1 MVERRMSVATHWGSF
16 VAVVDSGR
24 LVRIEPRG
32 DDPAPSPIGPGMVTA
47 ADDNAR
53 VLRPA
58 VRKGWLNGLPRAHD
72 TARGADSFVEVSWN
86 DALTLVSDE
95 LSRVR
100 SQHGDSA
107 VFGGSYGW
115 ASAGAF
121 HNAQGQLHRFLALG
135 GGYTD
140 SRNTYSTAAL
150 EVILPHVIGGHP
162 WSYQSRMPMW
172 DEIAENCELVVA
184 FGGLALKNSQIN
196 PGGLARHQTQDLQRR
211 CREAGVRFV
220 NVSPIRSDV
229 AGFLDAEWLPVVPNT
244 DTAAMLGIAH
254 TMLVNGWHDE
264 DFLRR
269 CCTGFDRFASYLL
282 GELDGTPK
290 DAAWAAEITG
300 ISRDAIIDLARRLTT
315 QRSLIMVNYAV
326 QRADHGEQPIWMS
339 LVLAAMAG
347 SMGRPGGG
355 WGAGY
360 ATMDATGVAPGRPS
374 VATIPAVPNPVPDFI
389 PVARIADTLLH
400 PGKTIDYDGQRLTLP
415 ELRLVYWCGGNPFHH
430 HQDLHRLTR
439 AWQRPDTVVVHEA
452 WWNTTAKF
460 ADIVLP
466 VATGLER
473 DDFAAGFSDPHL
485 VSMPKVR
492 EPEGESRT
500 DHQIFAALA
509 ARLGYEKEFTQ
520 SRSEIEWVR
529 HLYEQ
534 TKAGLGDEAEA
545 ALPSF
550 EDFWR
555 SSTTELPALAGPF
568 PGSFE
573 ALRSD
578 PQRFPLPTPS
588 GRIEIFSKEID
599 SFGYDDCAGHPTWFE
614 PTEWLHADLADRF
627 PLHLI
632 SNQPASRLHSQ
643 YDNGGHSLSSK
654 IRGREPVTL
663 NAADAASRGIENG
676 MIVRV
681 YNDRGSCLAGAV
693 ISDDV
698 MPGVVQLSTGAWWD
712 PVQPGLSG
720 TLDRHGNPN
729 VLTADRPCS
738 RLSQGPSAPQ
748 RTGRCRAVRRSPSR
762 GARLHTPRSRTL
774 TRTLSTSLRDG
785 FVPAPW
791 RVQHRLPVSRREA
804 PGLPFA
810 LA

>member
-16 VAVVDSGR
+16 VAVVDSGW

-47 ADDNAR
+47 ADDHAR

-72 TARGADSFVEVSWN
+72 TARGADGFVEVSWD

-339 LVLAAMAG
+339 VVLAAMAG
-347 SMGRPGGG
+347 SMGQPGGG

-374 VATIPAVPNPVPDFI
+374 VATIPAVSNPVADFI

-485 VSMPKVR
+485 VAMPKVR

-500 DHQIFAALA
+500 DHHIFAALA
-509 ARLGYEKEFTQ
+509 ARLGYEEEFTQ

-534 TKAGLGDEAEA
+534 TKTGLGDEA

-555 SSTTELPALAGPF
+555 SSTAELPALAGPF

-588 GRIEIFSKEID
+588 GRIEIFSEEID
-599 SFGYDDCAGHPTWFE
+599 SFGYDDCAGHPTWVE

-643 YDNGGHSLSSK
+643 YDNGGRSLSSK

-738 RLSQGPSAPQ
+738 RLSQGPSALSALVDVELYGDPPPEVL
-748 RTGRCRAVRRSPSR
+748 AF
-762 GARLHTPRSRTL
+762 TPPDL
-774 TRTLSTSLRDG
+774 E
-785 FVPAPW
+785 
-791 RVQHRLPVSRREA
+791 H
-804 PGLPFA
+804 
-810 LA
+810 

>member
-1 MVERRMSVATHWGSF
+1 MERRLSVATHWGSYI
-16 VAVVDSGR
+16 AVVESGR

-32 DDPAPSPIGPGMVTA
+32 DDPAPSPIGPGMVAA
-47 ADDNAR
+47 ADDSAR

-58 VRKGWLNGLPRAHD
+58 VRKGWLDGLPRVRD
-72 TARGADSFVEVSWN
+72 TARGADAFVEVSWD
-86 DALTLVSDE
+86 DAITLVSDE
-95 LSRVR
+95 LRRVR
-100 SQHGDSA
+100 ARHGDGA

-121 HNAQGQLHRFLALG
+121 HGAQAQLHRFLALG

-184 FGGLALKNSQIN
+184 FGGLALKNSQVN
-196 PGGLARHQTQDLQRR
+196 PGGLARHRTRDLQRR

-220 NVSPIRSDV
+220 NVSPVRSDA

-269 CCTGFDRFASYLL
+269 CCVGFDRFASYVL
-282 GELDGTPK
+282 GEIDGVVK
-290 DAAWAAEITG
+290 DAAWAAGITG
-300 ISRDAIIDLARRLTT
+300 IGRDTITGLARRLTE

-339 LVLAAMAG
+339 VVLAAMAG
-347 SMGRPGGG
+347 SMGRSGCG

-360 ATMDATGVAPGRPS
+360 ATMDATGVARGRPV
-374 VATIPAVPNPVPDFI
+374 VAAFPGVPNPVADFI

-400 PGKTIDYDGQRLTLP
+400 PGRTIDYDGRRLTLP

-430 HQDLHRLTR
+430 HQDLHRLAR
-439 AWQRPDTVVVHEA
+439 AWQTPDTVVVHEA

-466 VATGLER
+466 VATSLER
-473 DDFAAGFSDPHL
+473 DDFAAGFCDPHL
-485 VSMPKVR
+485 VAMPKVR
-492 EPEGESRT
+492 EPAGESRT
-500 DHQIFAALA
+500 DHRIFTDLA
-509 ARLGYEKEFTQ
+509 SRLGYGKEFTQ

-534 TKAGLGDEAEA
+534 TRAGLGDGGV
-545 ALPSF
+545 LPGF
-550 EDFWR
+550 DEFWR
-555 SSTTELPALAGPF
+555 SSAGVELPPLEGPF

-588 GRIEIFSKEID
+588 GRIEIFSEEID
-599 SFGYDDCAGHPTWFE
+599 SFGYDDCAGHPMWFE
-614 PTEWLHADLADRF
+614 PAEWLRGGLSERF

-632 SNQPASRLHSQ
+632 SNQPAARLHSQ
-643 YDNGGHSLSSK
+643 YDNGGHSLGTK

-663 NAADAASRGIENG
+663 NPSDAAVRGIESG
-676 MIVRV
+676 MVVRV
-681 YNDRGSCLAGAV
+681 HNDRGSCLAGAV
-693 ISDDV
+693 LSDDV
-698 MPGVVQLSTGAWWD
+698 MPGVVQLPTGAWWD
-712 PVQPGLSG
+712 PVRPGLSG

-738 RLSQGPSAPQ
+738 RLSQGPSALSALVDVEPY
-748 RTGRCRAVRRSPSR
+748 TGPLPDVRAF
-762 GARLHTPRSRTL
+762 TPPE
-774 TRTLSTSLRDG
+774 
-785 FVPAPW
+785 VE
-791 RVQHRLPVSRREA
+791 H
-804 PGLPFA
+804 
-810 LA
+810 

>member
-1 MVERRMSVATHWGSF
+1 MAERRLSVATHWGSF

-47 ADDNAR
+47 ADDRAR

-58 VRKGWLNGLPRAHD
+58 VRKGWLNGEPRFRD
-72 TARGADSFVEVSWN
+72 SARGSDVFVEVSWD
-86 DALTLVSDE
+86 DAIALVSDE

-100 SQHGDSA
+100 AQHGHSA

-150 EVILPHVIGGHP
+150 EVLLPHVIGGHP

-196 PGGLARHQTQDLQRR
+196 PGGLARHQTQNLQRQ
-211 CREAGVRFV
+211 CRDAGVQFV
-220 NVSPIRSDV
+220 NVSPLRSDTD
-229 AGFLDAEWLPVVPNT
+229 GFLDAQWLPVVPNT
-244 DTAAMLGIAH
+244 DTALMLGIAH

-269 CCTGFDRFASYLL
+269 CCVGFDRFASYLV
-282 GELDGTPK
+282 GESDGIPK

-300 ISRDAIIDLARRLTT
+300 VSRDTITGLAHRLTT

-339 LVLAAMAG
+339 VVLAAMTG

-360 ATMDATGVAPGRPS
+360 ATMDATGVAPGRHS
-374 VATIPAVPNPVPDFI
+374 VATVPKVPNPVPDFI

-400 PGKTIDYDGQRLTLP
+400 PGRTIDYDGRRLTLP

-439 AWQRPDTVVVHEA
+439 AWQTPDTVVVHEA
-452 WWNTTAKF
+452 WWNTHAKF

-466 VATGLER
+466 VATSLER

-485 VSMPKVR
+485 VAMPKVR

-509 ARLGYEKEFTQ
+509 SRLGYGQEFTQ
-520 SRSEIEWVR
+520 SRSEAEWVR

-534 TKAGLGDEAEA
+534 TRSEVGENS
-545 ALPSF
+545 ALPNF
-550 EDFWR
+550 DEFWR
-555 SSTTELPALAGPF
+555 SSTTELPALGGPF
-568 PGSFE
+568 PGSFA

-578 PQRFPLPTPS
+578 PQRFPLATPS
-588 GRIEIFSKEID
+588 GRIEIFSEEID
-599 SFGYDDCAGHPTWFE
+599 SFGYEDCAGHPTWCE
-614 PTEWLHADLADRF
+614 PVEWLHAALADRF

-643 YDNGGHSLSSK
+643 YDNGGRSLESK
-654 IRGREPVTL
+654 IRGREPAML
-663 NAADAASRGIENG
+663 NPVDAASRGIENG
-676 MIVRV
+676 MVVRV

-693 ISDDV
+693 LSDDV

-712 PVQPGLSG
+712 PAQPGLSG

-729 VLTADRPCS
+729 SLTADRPCS
-738 RLSQGPSAPQ
+738 RLSQGPSALSALVDVELYSDPLPEVL
-748 RTGRCRAVRRSPSR
+748 AFAP
-762 GARLHTPRSRTL
+762 PTL
-774 TRTLSTSLRDG
+774 ER
-785 FVPAPW
+785 
-791 RVQHRLPVSRREA
+791 
-804 PGLPFA
+804 
-810 LA
+810 

>member
-1 MVERRMSVATHWGSF
+1 MMERRMSVATHWGSF

-24 LVRIEPRG
+24 LVRIEPRQ
-32 DDPAPSPIGPGMVTA
+32 DDPAPSPIGPGMVAA
-47 ADDNAR
+47 ADDRAR

-58 VRKGWLNGLPRAHD
+58 VRKGWLDGEPRVHG
-72 TARGADSFVEVSWN
+72 TARGADAFVEVSWD
-86 DALTLVSDE
+86 DAITLVSDE
-95 LSRVR
+95 LRRVR
-100 SQHGDSA
+100 AQHGDSA
-107 VFGGSYGW
+107 IFGGSYGW
-115 ASAGAF
+115 ASAGRF
-121 HNAQGQLHRFLALG
+121 HQAQGQLHRFLALG

-172 DEIAENCELVVA
+172 DEIAENCELVVT

-196 PGGLARHQTQDLQRR
+196 PGGLARHRTQDLQRR

-220 NVSPIRSDV
+220 NISPIRSDV
-229 AGFLDAEWLPVVPNT
+229 ADFLDAEWLPVTPNT

-269 CCTGFDRFASYLL
+269 CCVGFDRFASYLV
-282 GELDGTPK
+282 GEVDGIPK
-290 DAAWAAEITG
+290 TAAWAEGITG
-300 ISRDAIIDLARRLTT
+300 IGRDAITDLARRLGA

-339 LVLAAMAG
+339 VVLAAMAG
-347 SMGRPGGG
+347 SMGRPGCG

-360 ATMDATGVAPGRPS
+360 ATMDATGVAPDRS
-374 VATIPAVPNPVPDFI
+374 FVAAMPEPPNPVPDFI

-400 PGKTIDYDGQRLTLP
+400 PGEVVDYDGKRLTLP

-430 HQDLHRLTR
+430 HQDLHRLAR
-439 AWQRPDTVVVHEA
+439 AWQVPDTVVVHEA
-452 WWNTTAKF
+452 WWNTSAKF

-466 VATGLER
+466 VATALER

-492 EPEGESRT
+492 EPAGESRT
-500 DHQIFAALA
+500 DHHVFAALA
-509 ARLGYEKEFTQ
+509 SRLGFEHEFTE
-520 SRSEIEWVR
+520 SRSEIDWVR

-534 TKAGLGDEAEA
+534 TRAQLGDAA
-545 ALPSF
+545 ALPDF
-550 EDFWR
+550 DDFWR
-555 SSTTELPALAGPF
+555 DSTAELPAPTGPF

-578 PQRFPLPTPS
+578 PRRFPLSTPS
-588 GRIEIFSKEID
+588 GRIEIFSEEID
-599 SFGYDDCAGHPTWFE
+599 SFGYDDCAGHPKWFE
-614 PTEWLHADLADRF
+614 PTEWLRSGLSDRF

-643 YDNGGHSLSSK
+643 YDNGGHSLGSK
-654 IRGREPVTL
+654 IRGREPLTM
-663 NAADAASRGIENG
+663 NPSDAASRGIESG

-681 YNDRGSCLAGAV
+681 HNDRGSCLAGV
-693 ISDDV
+693 ILSDAV

-738 RLSQGPSAPQ
+738 RLSQGPSALSALVDVEPFD
-748 RTGRCRAVRRSPSR
+748 GPLPEVLAFAP
-762 GARLHTPRSRTL
+762 PTL
-774 TRTLSTSLRDG
+774 
-785 FVPAPW
+785 VP
-791 RVQHRLPVSRREA
+791 
-804 PGLPFA
+804 PG
-810 LA
+810 

>member
-1 MVERRMSVATHWGSF
+1 MSVATHWGSF

-24 LVRIEPRG
+24 LVRIEPRE

-47 ADDNAR
+47 ADDSAR

-58 VRKGWLNGLPRAHD
+58 VRRGWLNGLPRARD
-72 TARGADSFVEVSWN
+72 TARGTDAFVEVSWD
-86 DALTLVSDE
+86 DAIDLVSEE
-95 LSRVR
+95 LRRVR
-100 SQHGDSA
+100 SRHGDGA

-150 EVILPHVIGGHP
+150 EVVLPHVIGGAP

-172 DEIAENCELVVA
+172 DAIAENCELVVA

-196 PGGLARHQTQDLQRR
+196 PGGLARHRTQDLQRR
-211 CREAGVRFV
+211 CRAAGVRFV
-220 NVSPIRSDV
+220 NVSPIRSDT
-229 AGFLDAEWLPVVPNT
+229 AGFLDAEWLPVIPNT

-269 CCTGFDRFASYLL
+269 CCVGFDRFASYLT
-282 GELDGTPK
+282 GEFDGVAK
-290 DAAWAAEITG
+290 DAAWAARITG
-300 ISRDAIIDLARRLTT
+300 TSGDTLTELARRLSTR
-315 QRSLIMVNYAV
+315 RSLIMVNYAI

-339 LVLAAMAG
+339 VVLAAMAG
-347 SMGRPGGG
+347 SMGRPGCG

-374 VATIPAVPNPVPDFI
+374 VASIPRIPNPVADFI

-400 PGKTIDYDGQRLTLP
+400 PGRTIDYDGRRLTLP
-415 ELRLVYWCGGNPFHH
+415 ELRLIYWCGGNPFHH

-439 AWQRPDTVVVHEA
+439 AWQAPDTVVVHEA

-466 VATGLER
+466 VATSLER

-485 VSMPKVR
+485 VAMPKVR
-492 EPEGESRT
+492 EPAGESRT
-500 DHQIFAALA
+500 DHHIFTTLA
-509 ARLGYEKEFTQ
+509 SRLGYECEFTQ

-529 HLYEQ
+529 HLYER
-534 TKAGLGDEAEA
+534 TRADLGDDG
-545 ALPSF
+545 ALPGF
-550 EDFWR
+550 DDFWR
-555 SSTTELPALAGPF
+555 SSTAELPALSGPF

-573 ALRSD
+573 ALRAD
-578 PQRFPLPTPS
+578 PRRFPLTTPS
-588 GRIEIFSKEID
+588 GRIEIFSEEID
-599 SFGYDDCAGHPTWFE
+599 SFGYDDCTGHPAWFE
-614 PTEWLHADLADRF
+614 PVEWLRAGLSDRF

-643 YDNGGHSLSSK
+643 YDNGDRSLKSK
-654 IRGREPVTL
+654 IHGREPVTINPL
-663 NAADAASRGIENG
+663 DAASRGIENG
-676 MIVRV
+676 MIVRIH
-681 YNDRGSCLAGAV
+681 NDRGSCLAGAV
-693 ISDDV
+693 VSDDV

-712 PVQPGLSG
+712 PARPGRSG

-729 VLTADRPCS
+729 TLTADRGCS
-738 RLSQGPSAPQ
+738 RLSQGPSAHS
-748 RTGRCRAVRRSPSR
+748 ALVEVE
-762 GARLHTPRSRTL
+762 LH
-774 TRTLSTSLRDG
+774 DG
-785 FVPAPW
+785 PPPEVLAFAPP
-791 RVQHRLPVSRREA
+791 HLEH
-804 PGLPFA
+804 
-810 LA
+810 

>member
-16 VAVVDSGR
+16 IAVVDSGR

-47 ADDNAR
+47 ADDSAR

-58 VRKGWLNGLPRAHD
+58 VRRGWLNGLPRTHD
-72 TARGADSFVEVSWN
+72 TARGADAFVEVSWD
-86 DALTLVSDE
+86 DAITLVSDE
-95 LSRVR
+95 LRRVR
-100 SQHGDSA
+100 AQHGDSA

-121 HNAQGQLHRFLALG
+121 HSAQGQLHRFLALG

-196 PGGLARHQTQDLQRR
+196 PGGLARHQTQDLQRQ

-220 NVSPIRSDV
+220 NVSPLRSDV
-229 AGFLDAEWLPVVPNT
+229 AGFLDAEWLPVIPNT

-254 TMLVNGWHDE
+254 TMLVNRWHDE

-269 CCTGFDRFASYLL
+269 CCVGFDRFASYLL
-282 GELDGTPK
+282 GELDGVPK
-290 DAAWAAEITG
+290 DAAWAARITG
-300 ISRDAIIDLARRLTT
+300 IGRDAITDLARRLTT
-315 QRSLIMVNYAV
+315 QRSLVMVNYAV

-339 LVLAAMAG
+339 VVLAAMAG
-347 SMGRPGGG
+347 SMGRSGCG

-360 ATMDATGVAPGRPS
+360 ATMDATGVARGRS
-374 VATIPAVPNPVPDFI
+374 FVATIPEVSNPVPDFI

-400 PGKTIDYDGQRLTLP
+400 PGKTIDYDGRRLTLP

-439 AWQRPDTVVVHEA
+439 AWQTPDTVVVHEA

-485 VSMPKVR
+485 VAMPKVR
-492 EPEGESRT
+492 EPAGESRT
-500 DHQIFAALA
+500 DHHIFRALA
-509 ARLGYEKEFTQ
+509 SRLGYEQEFTE

-534 TKAGLGDEAEA
+534 TRAGLGDDA
-545 ALPSF
+545 ALPGF
-550 EDFWR
+550 DDFWR
-555 SSTTELPALAGPF
+555 SSTTELPALPGPF

-588 GRIEIFSKEID
+588 GRIEIFSEEID
-599 SFGYDDCAGHPTWFE
+599 SFGYDDCAGHPTWYE
-614 PTEWLHADLADRF
+614 PVEWLGAGLSDRF

-643 YDNGGHSLSSK
+643 YDNGGHSLDSK
-654 IRGREPVTL
+654 IRGREPVTI
-663 NAADAASRGIENG
+663 NPSDAASRGIENG
-676 MIVRV
+676 TIVRV
-681 YNDRGSCLAGAV
+681 HNDRGSCLAGAV
-693 ISDDV
+693 LSDDV

-712 PVQPGLSG
+712 PVRPGLSG

-738 RLSQGPSAPQ
+738 RLSQGPSALSALVDVEVYGDPLPDVL
-748 RTGRCRAVRRSPSR
+748 AF
-762 GARLHTPRSRTL
+762 TPPDL
-774 TRTLSTSLRDG
+774 E
-785 FVPAPW
+785 
-791 RVQHRLPVSRREA
+791 H
-804 PGLPFA
+804 
-810 LA
+810 

>member
-1 MVERRMSVATHWGSF
+1 MERRVSVATHWGSF
-16 VAVVDSGR
+16 VAVVESGR
-24 LVRIEPRG
+24 LVRIEPTP
-32 DDPAPSPIGPGMVTA
+32 DDPVPSPIGPGMVTA
-47 ADDNAR
+47 ADDSAR
-53 VLRPA
+53 ILRPA
-58 VRKGWLNGLPRAHD
+58 VRKGWLDGKPP
-72 TARGADSFVEVSWN
+72 ARGSDTFVEVGW
-86 DALTLVSDE
+86 DEAITLVSDE
-95 LSRVR
+95 LRRVR
-100 SQHGDSA
+100 SRYGDSA

-115 ASAGAF
+115 ASAGRF
-121 HNAQGQLHRFLALG
+121 HHAQGQLHRFLALG

-172 DEIAENCELVVA
+172 DEIAEHCELVVA

-220 NVSPIRSDV
+220 SVSPIRSDA
-229 AGFLDAEWLPVVPNT
+229 AGFLDAEWVPIVPNT

-264 DFLRR
+264 DFLTR
-269 CCTGFDRFASYLL
+269 CCVGFDRFASYLL
-282 GELDGTPK
+282 GEVDGVPK
-290 DAAWAAEITG
+290 DAGWAAEITG
-300 ISRDAIIDLARRLTT
+300 IGREVLTDLARRLTSR
-315 QRSLIMVNYAV
+315 RSVVMVNYAV

-339 LVLAAMAG
+339 VVLAAMSG
-347 SMGRPGGG
+347 SMGRPGCG

-360 ATMDATGVAPGRPS
+360 ATMDATGVAPTRAF

-389 PVARIADTLLH
+389 PVARIADALLH
-400 PGKTIDYDGQRLTLP
+400 PGEVIDYDGTRLTLP
-415 ELRLVYWCGGNPFHH
+415 DLRLVYWCGGNPFHH

-473 DDFAAGFSDPHL
+473 EDFAAGFSDPH
-485 VSMPKVR
+485 VVAMPKVR
-492 EPEGESRT
+492 EPAGEART

-509 ARLGYEKEFTQ
+509 ARLGFEKEFTEG
-520 SRSEIEWVR
+520 RSETEWVR
-529 HLYEQ
+529 HLYEL
-534 TKAGLGDEAEA
+534 TRAESGDGV
-545 ALPSF
+545 LPDF
-550 EDFWR
+550 DEFWR
-555 SSTTELPALAGPF
+555 RSSVELPAPTGPF
-568 PGSFE
+568 PGGFE
-573 ALRSD
+573 ALRAD
-578 PQRFPLPTPS
+578 PEGFPLATPS
-588 GRIEIFSKEID
+588 GRIEIFSEEID

-614 PTEWLHADLADRF
+614 PAEWLHADLADRF

-643 YDNGGHSLSSK
+643 YDNGGNSLGSK
-654 IRGREPVTL
+654 IRGREPVTI
-663 NAADAASRGIENG
+663 NRSDAAARGIETG
-676 MIVRV
+676 MVVRV
-681 YNDRGSCLAGAV
+681 HNDRGGCLAGAIV
-693 ISDDV
+693 SDDL

-712 PVQPGLSG
+712 PVQPGESG

-738 RLSQGPSAPQ
+738 RLSQGPSAH
-748 RTGRCRAVRRSPSR
+748 S
-762 GARLHTPRSRTL
+762 TL
-774 TRTLSTSLRDG
+774 VDVERYDG
-785 FVPAPW
+785 P
-791 RVQHRLPVSRREA
+791 LPEVLA
-804 PGLPFA
+804 FMPPGLVPPEGHPNE
-810 LA
+810 

>member
-1 MVERRMSVATHWGSF
+1 MVRRLPVATHWGTF

-32 DDPAPSPIGPGMVTA
+32 DDPTPSPIGPGMVA
-47 ADDNAR
+47 AAEDSAR

-58 VRKGWLNGLPRAHD
+58 VRKGWLNGLPRADD
-72 TARGADSFVEVSWN
+72 TARGTDAFVEVSWD
-86 DALTLVSDE
+86 DALTLVSEE
-95 LSRVR
+95 LRRVR
-100 SQHGDSA
+100 QQHGDRA

-121 HNAQGQLHRFLALG
+121 HNAQAQLHRFLALG

-150 EVILPHVIGGHP
+150 EVILPHVIGGAP

-196 PGGLARHQTQDLQRR
+196 PGGLARHQTRDLQRK

-220 NVSPIRSDV
+220 NVSPIRSD
-229 AGFLDAEWLPVVPNT
+229 AADFLDAEWLPVTPNT
-244 DTAAMLGIAH
+244 DTALMLGIAH

-264 DFLRR
+264 DFLTR
-269 CCTGFDRFASYLL
+269 CCVGFDRFASYVT
-282 GELDGTPK
+282 GESDGLVK
-290 DAAWAAEITG
+290 DADWAAGITG
-300 ISRDAIIDLARRLTT
+300 ISRDTITDLARRLST
-315 QRSLIMVNYAV
+315 QRSLIMVNYAI

-339 LVLAAMAG
+339 VVLAAMAG
-347 SMGRPGGG
+347 SMGRPGCG

-360 ATMDATGVAPGRPS
+360 ATMDATGVAPGRPPVAS
-374 VATIPAVPNPVPDFI
+374 VPRVANPVADFI
-389 PVARIADTLLH
+389 PVARIADTLLE
-400 PGKTIDYDGQRLTLP
+400 PGRTIDYDGQRLTLP
-415 ELRLVYWCGGNPFHH
+415 DLHLIYWCGGNPFHH

-466 VATGLER
+466 VATSLER

-485 VSMPKVR
+485 VAMPKVR
-492 EPEGESRT
+492 EPAGESRT
-500 DHQIFAALA
+500 DHRIFAALA
-509 ARLGYEKEFTQ
+509 ARLGYEREFTQ
-520 SRSEIEWVR
+520 ARSEIEWVR

-534 TKAGLGDEAEA
+534 TRADLGDDA
-545 ALPSF
+545 ALPDF
-550 EDFWR
+550 DDFWER
-555 SSTTELPALAGPF
+555 ASGVELPALTGPF

-578 PQRFPLPTPS
+578 PQRFPLTTPS
-588 GRIEIFSKEID
+588 GRIEIFSEEID
-599 SFGYDDCAGHPTWFE
+599 SFGYDDCSGHPTWFE
-614 PTEWLHADLADRF
+614 PVEWLRGAPAGRF

-643 YDNGGHSLSSK
+643 YDNGGHSLESK
-654 IRGREPVTL
+654 IRGREPVTINPL
-663 NAADAASRGIENG
+663 DAASRTIESG
-676 MIVRV
+676 TIVRV
-681 YNDRGSCLAGAV
+681 FNDRGSCLAGAIV
-693 ISDDV
+693 SDAV

-712 PVQPGLSG
+712 PAQPGRSG

-729 VLTADRPCS
+729 ALTADRGCS
-738 RLSQGPSAPQ
+738 RLSQGPSAHSALVDVEPYD
-748 RTGRCRAVRRSPSR
+748 GPLPEVLAF
-762 GARLHTPRSRTL
+762 TPPHL
-774 TRTLSTSLRDG
+774 E
-785 FVPAPW
+785 
-791 RVQHRLPVSRREA
+791 Q
-804 PGLPFA
+804 
-810 LA
+810 

>member
-1 MVERRMSVATHWGSF
+1 MQRRMSVATHWGSF
-16 VAVVDSGR
+16 IAVVDSGR
-24 LVRIEPRG
+24 LVRIEPRS
-32 DDPAPSPIGPGMVTA
+32 DDPAPSPIGPGMVAA
-47 ADDNAR
+47 ADDSAR

-72 TARGADSFVEVSWN
+72 TARGTDAFVEVSWD
-86 DALTLVSDE
+86 DAITLVSDE
-95 LSRVR
+95 LRRVR
-100 SQHGDSA
+100 AQHGDSA

-121 HNAQGQLHRFLALG
+121 HNPQAQLHRFLALG

-150 EVILPHVIGGHP
+150 EVILPHVIGGAP

-172 DEIAENCELVVA
+172 DEIAGNCELVVA

-196 PGGLARHQTQDLQRR
+196 PGGLARHQTQDLQRK
-211 CREAGVRFV
+211 CRAAGVRFV
-220 NVSPIRSDV
+220 NVSPIRSDT
-229 AGFLDAEWLPVVPNT
+229 AGFLDAEWLPVIPNT

-254 TMLVNGWHDE
+254 TMLVNNWHDE

-269 CCTGFDRFASYLL
+269 CCVGFERFASYLT
-282 GELDGTPK
+282 GELDGIAK

-300 ISRDAIIDLARRLTT
+300 ISRDTITDLARRLST
-315 QRSLIMVNYAV
+315 QRSLIMVNYAI

-339 LVLAAMAG
+339 VVLAAMTG
-347 SMGRPGGG
+347 SMGRPGCG

-360 ATMDATGVAPGRPS
+360 ATMDATGVAPGRPPVAS
-374 VATIPAVPNPVPDFI
+374 VPRVSNPVADFI

-400 PGKTIDYDGQRLTLP
+400 PGRTIDYDGRRLTLP
-415 ELRLVYWCGGNPFHH
+415 ELRLIYWCGGNPFH

-439 AWQRPDTVVVHEA
+439 AWQAPDTVVVHEA

-466 VATGLER
+466 VATSLER

-485 VSMPKVR
+485 VAMPKVR

-509 ARLGYEKEFTQ
+509 SRFGYEREFTQ

-534 TKAGLGDEAEA
+534 TKANLGDDA
-545 ALPSF
+545 ALPGF
-550 EDFWR
+550 DDFWR
-555 SSTTELPALAGPF
+555 DSTAELPALNGPF

-573 ALRSD
+573 ALRAD
-578 PQRFPLPTPS
+578 PQRHPLTTPS
-588 GRIEIFSKEID
+588 GRIEIFSEEID
-599 SFGYDDCAGHPTWFE
+599 SFGYDDCTGHPAWFE
-614 PTEWLHADLADRF
+614 PVEWLRAGLSDRF

-643 YDNGGHSLSSK
+643 YDNGGHSLKSK
-654 IRGREPVTL
+654 IRSREPVTI
-663 NAADAASRGIENG
+663 NPSDAASRGIENG

-681 YNDRGSCLAGAV
+681 HNERGSCLAGAV
-693 ISDDV
+693 LSDDV

-729 VLTADRPCS
+729 SLTADRGCS
-738 RLSQGPSAPQ
+738 RLSQGPSAHS
-748 RTGRCRAVRRSPSR
+748 ALVDIEVY
-762 GARLHTPRSRTL
+762 
-774 TRTLSTSLRDG
+774 DG
-785 FVPAPW
+785 PLPDVLAFAPPHLE
-791 RVQHRLPVSRREA
+791 Q
-804 PGLPFA
+804 
-810 LA
+810 

>member
-1 MVERRMSVATHWGSF
+1 MVERRLSVATHWGSY

-24 LVRIEPRG
+24 LVRIEPSG
-32 DDPAPSPIGPGMVTA
+32 DDLVPSPIGPGMVTA
-47 ADDNAR
+47 ADDGAR

-58 VRKGWLNGLPRAHD
+58 VRRGWLEGLPRARD
-72 TARGADSFVEVSWN
+72 AARGSDMFVEVSW
-86 DALTLVSDE
+86 DEALTLVSEE

-100 SQHGDSA
+100 AEHGDSA

-121 HNAQGQLHRFLALG
+121 HNPQNQLQRFLALG

-150 EVILPHVIGGHP
+150 EVILPHVIGGAP

-196 PGGLARHQTQDLQRR
+196 PGGLARHQTEGLQRK

-220 NVSPIRSDV
+220 NVSPIRSDT
-229 AGFLDAEWLPVVPNT
+229 AGFLDAEWLPVIPNT
-244 DTAAMLGIAH
+244 DTALMLGIAH
-254 TMLVNGWHDE
+254 TMLVNDWHDQ
-264 DFLRR
+264 DFLDR
-269 CCTGFDRFASYLL
+269 CCVGFDRFASYLT
-282 GELDGTPK
+282 GKPDGVVK
-290 DAAWAAEITG
+290 DADWAAGITG
-300 ISRDAIIDLARRLTT
+300 ISRDAITDLARRLAT
-315 QRSLIMVNYAV
+315 QRSLIMVNYAI

-339 LVLAAMAG
+339 VVLAAMTG
-347 SMGRPGGG
+347 SMGRPGCG

-374 VATIPAVPNPVPDFI
+374 VASVPRVPNPVTDFI

-400 PGKTIDYDGQRLTLP
+400 QGRTIDYDGRRLTLP
-415 ELRLVYWCGGNPFHH
+415 ELRLIYWCGGNPFHH

-439 AWQRPDTVVVHEA
+439 AWQAPDTVVVHEA

-466 VATGLER
+466 VATSLER

-485 VSMPKVR
+485 TAMPKVR
-492 EPEGESRT
+492 EPAGEART
-500 DHQIFAALA
+500 DHHIFAALA
-509 ARLGYEKEFTQ
+509 ARLGYEQEFTQ
-520 SRSEIEWVR
+520 SRSEFEWVR
-529 HLYEQ
+529 HLYDQ
-534 TKAGLGDEAEA
+534 TRTGLGDDA
-545 ALPSF
+545 ALPAF

-555 SSTTELPALAGPF
+555 DSTAQLPTLRGPF

-573 ALRSD
+573 ALRAD
-578 PQRFPLPTPS
+578 PQASPLTTPS
-588 GRIEIFSKEID
+588 GKIEIFSEEID
-599 SFGYDDCAGHPTWFE
+599 SFGYDDCAGHPAWFE
-614 PTEWLHADLADRF
+614 PVECLHAEASDRF

-654 IRGREPVTL
+654 IHGREPVTI
-663 NAADAASRGIENG
+663 NPQDAAARGIESG

-681 YNDRGSCLAGAV
+681 HNDRGSCLAGA
-693 ISDDV
+693 ILSDDV
-698 MPGVVQLSTGAWWD
+698 MPGVIQLSTGAWWD
-712 PVQPGLSG
+712 PAQPGQSG
-720 TLDRHGNPN
+720 TLDHHGNPN
-729 VLTADRPCS
+729 TLTADRPCS
-738 RLSQGPSAPQ
+738 RLSQGPSAHSALVDVEPYD
-748 RTGRCRAVRRSPSR
+748 GPVPEVLAF
-762 GARLHTPRSRTL
+762 TPPPLER
-774 TRTLSTSLRDG
+774 
-785 FVPAPW
+785 
-791 RVQHRLPVSRREA
+791 
-804 PGLPFA
+804 
-810 LA
+810 

>member
-1 MVERRMSVATHWGSF
+1 MVERRLPVATHWGSY

-24 LVRIEPRG
+24 LVRIEPSG
-32 DDPAPSPIGPGMVTA
+32 DDPAPSPIGPGMLTA
-47 ADDNAR
+47 ADDGAR

-58 VRKGWLNGLPRAHD
+58 VRRGWLEGLPRARD
-72 TARGADSFVEVSWN
+72 TARGRDVFVEVSW
-86 DALTLVSDE
+86 DEALTLVSEE

-100 SQHGDSA
+100 AEHGDSA

-121 HNAQGQLHRFLALG
+121 HNPQNQLQRFLALG
-135 GGYTD
+135 GGYAD

-150 EVILPHVIGGHP
+150 EVILPHVIGGAP

-196 PGGLARHQTQDLQRR
+196 PGGLARHQTEGLQRK

-220 NVSPIRSDV
+220 NVSPIRSDT
-229 AGFLDAEWLPVVPNT
+229 AGFLDAEWLPVIPNT
-244 DTAAMLGIAH
+244 DTALMLGIAH
-254 TMLVNGWHDE
+254 TMLDNNWHDQ
-264 DFLRR
+264 DFLDR
-269 CCTGFDRFASYLL
+269 CCTGFDRFASYLT
-282 GELDGTPK
+282 GKSDGVVK
-290 DAAWAAEITG
+290 DAGWAARITG
-300 ISRDAIIDLARRLTT
+300 VSREAITDLARRLAT
-315 QRSLIMVNYAV
+315 QRSVIMVNYAI

-339 LVLAAMAG
+339 VVLAAMSG
-347 SMGRPGGG
+347 SMGRPGCG

-374 VATIPAVPNPVPDFI
+374 VPSMPRVPNPVPDFI

-400 PGKTIDYDGQRLTLP
+400 PGRTIDYDGRRLTLP
-415 ELRLVYWCGGNPFHH
+415 ELRLIYWCGGNPFHH

-439 AWQRPDTVVVHEA
+439 AWQHPDTVVVHEA

-466 VATGLER
+466 VATSLER

-485 VSMPKVR
+485 TAMPKVR
-492 EPEGESRT
+492 EPAGEART
-500 DHQIFAALA
+500 DHDIFAALA
-509 ARLGYEKEFTQ
+509 ARLGYEREFTQ
-520 SRSEIEWVR
+520 SRSEFEWVR

-534 TKAGLGDEAEA
+534 TRAGLGNDA
-545 ALPSF
+545 ALPDF
-550 EDFWR
+550 DDFWH
-555 SSTTELPALAGPF
+555 SPCGVALPALGGPF

-573 ALRSD
+573 ALRAD
-578 PQRFPLPTPS
+578 PQVSPLTTPS
-588 GRIEIFSKEID
+588 GKIEIFSEEID

-614 PTEWLHADLADRF
+614 PVEWLHAEASDRF

-654 IRGREPVTL
+654 IRGREPVTI
-663 NAADAASRGIENG
+663 NPVDAASRGIEDG

-681 YNDRGSCLAGAV
+681 FR
-693 ISDDV
+693 
-698 MPGVVQLSTGAWWD
+698 
-712 PVQPGLSG
+712 
-720 TLDRHGNPN
+720 RHLN
-729 VLTADRPCS
+729 
-738 RLSQGPSAPQ
+738 
-748 RTGRCRAVRRSPSR
+748 
-762 GARLHTPRSRTL
+762 
-774 TRTLSTSLRDG
+774 
-785 FVPAPW
+785 
-791 RVQHRLPVSRREA
+791 
-804 PGLPFA
+804 
-810 LA
+810 